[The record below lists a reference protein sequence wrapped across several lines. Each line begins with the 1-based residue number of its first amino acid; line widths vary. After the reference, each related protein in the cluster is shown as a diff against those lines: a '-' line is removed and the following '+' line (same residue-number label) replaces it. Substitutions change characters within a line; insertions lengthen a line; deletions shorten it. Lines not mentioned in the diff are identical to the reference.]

1 MHPLA
6 HLAADYGVTLEQM
19 AVALAC
25 EAQHV
30 GNHAPAGKMQRAV
43 ELRKVVERMDV
54 ATGEMHTFVHMPG
67 FGRPCKVN
75 SKTTYMGD
83 GWMFRSHIVD
93 NILNHWSSDRY
104 VFTLTEKEY
113 PTYE

>member
-1 MHPLA
+1 M
-6 HLAADYGVTLEQM
+6 ER
-19 AVALAC
+19 
-25 EAQHV
+25 
-30 GNHAPAGKMQRAV
+30 KFRSV
-43 ELRKVVERMDV
+43 ELRKVVERLEV
-54 ATGEMHTFVHMPG
+54 ETGEMHTFVHMPG

-93 NILNHWSSDRY
+93 NILNHWSTQY

-113 PTYE
+113 PSYE